1 MAEWSKALDLSSS
14 ILRMHEF
21 EPRRRHSFSMPCAA
35 QHVTQAF
42 TQSVSFDGLVGYD
55 DRLTRGRCRVRSSV
69 EVPFEDWSSHR
80 ALVAQLAAL
89 RSYEPMVQGSS
100 PCRSSFVRATLQR

>member
-21 EPRRRHSFSMPCAA
+21 EPRRRQSLLSESRSRAA
-35 QHVTQAF
+35 GGSGSRYLKLGVRVAGQVG
-42 TQSVSFDGLVGYD
+42 FDGLVGYD

-69 EVPFEDWSSHR
+69 EVPF
-80 ALVAQLAAL
+80 
-89 RSYEPMVQGSS
+89 
-100 PCRSSFVRATLQR
+100 